1 MVFVKQMI
9 VFANLND
16 APNWALVVFAELS
29 WVRVS
34 CVIPHPTYH
43 ISIGV
48 VCLSHINLVL
58 HPLRYHRLE
67 SDMSFRTHSFIDPFR
82 VEIISGSKM
91 IGPLW
96 MFRNKAELGLFCQS
110 TFTTTH

>member
-1 MVFVKQMI
+1 MASPSYLSAVRIRVSGVAMVFVKQMI
-9 VFANLND
+9 VFDNLND

-34 CVIPHPTYH
+34 CVIPHSTYH

-48 VCLSHINLVL
+48 DCLSHINLVL

-67 SDMSFRTHSFIDPFR
+67 SDMSFRTHNFIGPFR
-82 VEIISGSKM
+82 VEM
-91 IGPLW
+91 
-96 MFRNKAELGLFCQS
+96 LFPVQK
-110 TFTTTH
+110 